1 MWSICILVQYS
12 HSFTYFCIY
21 FASFLNQEKWFQSF
35 PPCID
40 SSNLYNIKK
49 SVYQVAD
56 FYLRISILLE
66 FQYFRWSF
74 MKMPQYILST
84 HFMFLKKSG
93 FHWFLT
99 IVSFGVSLHQIVD
112 LDEKNQ
118 ILTTSCWLTQVS
130 PGAKIILLN
139 P

>member
-1 MWSICILVQYS
+1 MWVICILVQYS
-12 HSFTYFCIY
+12 HSFTSVFILL
-21 FASFLNQEKWFQSF
+21 FLNQEKWFQSF

-40 SSNLYNIKK
+40 SSTLCNIKK
-49 SVYQVAD
+49 SVYQVTD

-74 MKMPQYILST
+74 MKMPQCISST